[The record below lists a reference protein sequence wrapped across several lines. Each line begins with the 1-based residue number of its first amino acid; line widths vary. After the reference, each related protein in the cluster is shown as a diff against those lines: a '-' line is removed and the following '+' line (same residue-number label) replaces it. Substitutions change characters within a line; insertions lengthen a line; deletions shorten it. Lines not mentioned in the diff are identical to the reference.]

1 MILLQQLY
9 TSVKDILKIN
19 EKGKNMTLF
28 LLIMFTPIKYL
39 KFSKILAFTFFKI
52 LSEMFNFYIDNNTFP
67 NRLEK
72 VDIKPVYKKPEPFD
86 KTNYRPISILHVLS
100 KAFER
105 CF

>member
-1 MILLQQLY
+1 
-9 TSVKDILKIN
+9 
-19 EKGKNMTLF
+19 
-28 LLIMFTPIKYL
+28 
-39 KFSKILAFTFFKI
+39 
-52 LSEMFNFYIDNNTFP
+52 MFNFYIDSNTFP